1 VLSRD
6 KSGTLARLE
15 TDAES
20 QEGISALADLHQ
32 RNPRL
37 AATAT
42 PFLPS
47 RTPPYFLSIFNLES
61 IPRKS
66 VLFNNR
72 IGMEWTM
79 PIRLLNNHCSRF
91 FDNAANIVIELHVS
105 WRFYM
110 RSNF

>member
-1 VLSRD
+1 MLSRD

-72 IGMEWTM
+72 IGKVVSSY
-79 PIRLLNNHCSRF
+79 INLQLAGRKS
-91 FDNAANIVIELHVS
+91 IEIEGYL
-105 WRFYM
+105 
-110 RSNF
+110 